1 MIKKLTQQLKEPER
15 DHEGIEFQVES
26 SDGSDVVIS
35 SQSKLEIRGKK
46 RNSRFAKKKLQELVE
61 ESRFNPKYFE
71 NRITLKKAKQKQLAR
86 YNEAEY
92 MRPSGV

>member
-1 MIKKLTQQLKEPER
+1 MTQQLKEPER
-15 DHEGIEFQVES
+15 DYEGIEFQVES

-35 SQSKLEIRGKK
+35 SQSKLENRGKK

-71 NRITLKKAKQKQLAR
+71 NRMTLKIAKQKQLAR

-92 MRPSGV
+92 KRASGV

>member
-1 MIKKLTQQLKEPER
+1 MIIKLTHQLKEPER
-15 DHEGIEFQVES
+15 DCEGKIFQEEG

-35 SQSKLEIRGKK
+35 SQSKLEKRGKK

-71 NRITLKKAKQKQLAR
+71 NRMTLKKAKQKQLAR